1 MKKLLLVCGALL
13 AMEAS
18 PLSQLFEALKKRPVT
33 QVDERLVQIM
43 KLQKQKVSDRF
54 YPQISLFGSLEH
66 YNSATNLRPVPPT
79 EANALLKSHE
89 PLPFAQNIARVGASA
104 SMPVYIQELFDLQKK
119 MEYLLQSTRL
129 KKELGIYK
137 NEAIVVGSY
146 ADLGYMQRLQEALE
160 ATHRSLQKS
169 YEDIKIKVQSGRA
182 APVALDKIASAMDSV
197 ELKMQDIAQRRAG
210 LVAKIEGLTGIE
222 VRNYQPISQKS
233 PIKKE
238 RIFALLPLE
247 AKLQAQKA
255 DLKAAKDRFV
265 PKVLLEAKWSENYAQ
280 KDVVF
285 KDHVHRGYGDV
296 ALKVVL
302 PLSKTNF
309 TDIEIERTKLLQ
321 QKSLVA
327 KTKMELQAQAKA
339 LEEQLRLNAK
349 KVAIAKQKVKRQ
361 QELLRY
367 AKTAFEVGRLTE
379 EEYLRY
385 EDSLLSARADLA
397 KALADK
403 WRLLAQLAF
412 IYGNDLE
419 RIVE

>member
-1 MKKLLLVCGALL
+1 MKRVLLLCSALL
-13 AMEAS
+13 ALEAS
-18 PLSQLFEALKKRPVT
+18 PLTKIFEALKKQPIT
-33 QVDERLVQIM
+33 QVDEQLVQIM

-54 YPQISLFGSLEH
+54 YPQVSLFGSLEH

-79 EANALLKSHE
+79 EANALLKSHK
-89 PLPFAQNIARVGASA
+89 PLPFARNIARVGASA

-129 KKELGIYK
+129 KKELNIYK
-137 NEAIVVGSY
+137 NEGVLLDSY
-146 ADLGYMQRLQEALE
+146 ANLGYMDRLREALE
-160 ATHRSLQKS
+160 ATHHSLQKS
-169 YEDIKIKVQSGRA
+169 YEDLVIKVQSGRA
-182 APVALDKIASAMDSV
+182 APVALDKIASAMDTV
-197 ELKMQDIAQRRAG
+197 ELKMQDIAQQRAQ
-210 LVAKIEGLTGIE
+210 LAAKIAGLTGIE
-222 VRNYQPISQKS
+222 IRDYQPIVQKS
-233 PIKKE
+233 SIKKE
-238 RIFALLPLE
+238 RIFALLPLQ
-247 AKLQAQKA
+247 ARLQAQNE

-285 KDHVHRGYGDV
+285 KDDVHRGYGDV

-309 TDIEIERTKLLQ
+309 TDIELERAKLLQ
-321 QKSLVA
+321 QKSVVA

-367 AKTAFEVGRLTE
+367 AKTAFGVGRLTE

-403 WRLLAQLAF
+403 WRLLAQLAV